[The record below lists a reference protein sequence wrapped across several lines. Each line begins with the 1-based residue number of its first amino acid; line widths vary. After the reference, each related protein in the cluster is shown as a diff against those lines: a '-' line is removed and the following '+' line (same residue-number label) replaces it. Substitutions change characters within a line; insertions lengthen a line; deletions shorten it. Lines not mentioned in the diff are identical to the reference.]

1 MHFED
6 FPIYGNP
13 HTVNFRGTLQSESS
27 APEKDVEKIQIRYT
41 TRYATSMMFSSD
53 FHLSNFWYIYWD
65 CYVYCVHM
73 IPVYILVIYVYIVYP
88 NEPP

>member
-1 MHFED
+1 MET
-6 FPIYGNP
+6 PIRLILEGLFNP
-13 HTVNFRGTLQSESS
+13 SPLP
-27 APEKDVEKIQIRYT
+27 PEKDVEKIQIRYT
-41 TRYATSMMFSSD
+41 TRYATSLMFSAD